1 LKCWDSTGF
10 LSRLKITIFK
20 TKKKINILIPY
31 KPYFQ
36 PEFQPY
42 INGPDDVSHFDGEF
56 TRLDPRGVLPSSD
69 ENNRSMIEDT
79 TYPGFSYD
87 QAPTSVSRSFQDR
100 SDPFEIV
107 DYSNEVMN

>member
-1 LKCWDSTGF
+1 MKHPADP
-10 LSRLKITIFK
+10 KN
-20 TKKKINILIPY
+20 INILIY
-31 KPYFQ
+31 LCCYNFKFIPYFQ